1 MTLLS
6 FILGVMLIVMTD
18 ARASIALFFLATSL
32 VIIGNFFNRHHT
44 ENKYNKNRLRS
55 HWFIC
60 SGVYSLFPPRR
71 GAIK

>member
-32 VIIGNFFNRHHT
+32 VIIGNFF
-44 ENKYNKNRLRS
+44 
-55 HWFIC
+55 
-60 SGVYSLFPPRR
+60 
-71 GAIK
+71 